1 MYQEHIHKNGIFTQK
16 LKCVEELGELSVAVM
31 KDLKGSPDFNNIA
44 EEIADVSIM
53 LEQMIEI
60 YKNSAKVNEFRSKKL
75 ARIGVL

>member
-1 MYQEHIHKNGIFTQK
+1 
-16 LKCVEELGELSVAVM
+16 M

-60 YKNSAKVNEFRSKKL
+60 YKK
-75 ARIGVL
+75 